1 MWPRP
6 KPAEKQRRLGQDGV
20 GVGTPT
26 AFGEG
31 VHKSDFYKPLDRE
44 EWLGSK
50 IRYAVLGEVG
60 SFLLRVSSGSADS
73 K

>member
-6 KPAEKQRRLGQDGV
+6 KPAEKPCRLRRDGV
-20 GVGTPT
+20 DMGAPT

-31 VHKSDFYKPLDRE
+31 VHKSDFYKPSDRE
-44 EWLGSK
+44 EWLGSE

-60 SFLLRVSSGSADS
+60 SFLLGESSGSADS